1 MSETYRIAVSTYSMD
16 HKIPP
21 GDPFWHTFN
30 GSFANRS
37 LTPEDLAETVYTGFP
52 FTTWHKNQWRHS
64 KNYEC
69 GQHIGLDF
77 DTQDERSTIASL
89 VADKFIAKHA
99 AMLYTTISHTP
110 EAPRARAVFLLDTP
124 IYQAGNYALAASAL
138 LWLFGTADPQCKDA
152 ARFFYGATNCDIC
165 YLDNVLPLETVRHLI
180 GQYQDTGKR
189 ERSRQNNVKT
199 ISSQGYGAAA
209 LRAELDAVRNAV
221 EGSRN
226 ATLNR
231 SAFAL
236 GQLIAGGELLRSD
249 VEPVLLSAA
258 MSTGL
263 VEREIIATMRSAFN
277 AGAADP
283 RNAPLN

>member
-1 MSETYRIAVSTYSMD
+1 MSDTYRIAVSTYSMD

-21 GDPFWHTFN
+21 GDAFWHTFN

-37 LTPEDLAETVYTGFP
+37 LTTEDLAESVYTGFP
-52 FTTWHKNQWRHS
+52 FTTWHKDKWRHS
-64 KNYEC
+64 KNFEC
-69 GQHIGLDF
+69 GQHLGLDF
-77 DTQDERSTIASL
+77 DTKDEHSTLASL

-110 EAPRARAVFLLDTP
+110 EAPRARAVFVLDTP
-124 IYQAGNYALAASAL
+124 IYQASNYALAASAL
-138 LWLFGTADPQCKDA
+138 LWLFGTADPQCKDSV
-152 ARFFYGATNCDIC
+152 RFWYGAPGCDIC
-165 YLDNVLPLETVRHLI
+165 YLGNVLPLETVKHLI
-180 GQYQDTGKR
+180 CQYQDTGKR
-189 ERSRQNNVKT
+189 ERVRQNNIKPIT
-199 ISSQGYGAAA
+199 SHGYGSAA

-221 EGSRN
+221 EGNRN

-231 SAFAL
+231 AAFAL

-263 VEREIIATMRSAFN
+263 AEREIIATMRSAFN